1 MPFLL
6 RVELPDV
13 PGSLGRVATAI
24 GEAGGDIEAIE
35 IVEHRP
41 DGTAV
46 DDVLLETA
54 PGAMP
59 DSIVSACNKLDG
71 VRVLWISRYAAGGNL
86 FLDLEAVEELT
97 GHPEHALD
105 RLVEVLPDTFRADW
119 GARIRRN
126 GDGGA
131 EILHATSAAPE
142 SLPWQGDLARPA
154 PGVRRREQHPRRRGP
169 ASDDEVVVF
178 GRRGGPDVLDSE
190 LARLG
195 HLVALAASIARDA
208 ESREPAQALEQEQR
222 DLAVGPLLVV
232 RVRRELGD
240 AALPPLRPLGAL
252 GDPGDVRVRLGAVLE
267 VDLGVGEEV
276 VVPGRVL
283 RSAALGGDGGVD
295 AVLLHAH
302 HRVLAELARTSR
314 RAR

>member
-59 DSIVSACNKLDG
+59 DSIVSACNNLDG
-71 VRVLWISRYAAGGNL
+71 VHVLWISRYAAGGNL

-97 GHPEHALD
+97 ASPEEALD
-105 RLVEVLPDTFRADW
+105 RLVDLLPATFRADW
-119 GARIRRN
+119 GARVHRN
-126 GDGGA
+126 RDGTTA
-131 EILHATSAAPE
+131 VLHGTVAAPE
-142 SLPWQGDLARPA
+142 SLDWHDISKASRVPSEDENNVLAAA
-154 PGVRRREQHPRRRGP
+154 PLIDAEI
-169 ASDDEVVVF
+169 VVI
-178 GRRGGPDVLDSE
+178 GRRGGPDILDSE

-195 HLVALAASIARDA
+195 HLTALAVSI
-208 ESREPAQALEQEQR
+208 SKS
-222 DLAVGPLLVV
+222 G
-232 RVRRELGD
+232 
-240 AALPPLRPLGAL
+240 
-252 GDPGDVRVRLGAVLE
+252 
-267 VDLGVGEEV
+267 
-276 VVPGRVL
+276 
-283 RSAALGGDGGVD
+283 
-295 AVLLHAH
+295 
-302 HRVLAELARTSR
+302 
-314 RAR
+314 